1 MAVGDVSRHLDVG
14 DDRGGDVVFDFFAAF
29 AIVLLAACVAYVFY
43 MAGEEVEH
51 HE

>member
-1 MAVGDVSRHLDVG
+1 MGDAC
-14 DDRGGDVVFDFFAAF
+14 GGDVVFDFLAAV
-29 AIVLLAACVAYVFY
+29 AVVLFAACVAYVFY

>member
-1 MAVGDVSRHLDVG
+1 MGDN
-14 DDRGGDVVFDFFAAF
+14 RGGDVVFDFLAAV
-29 AIVLLAACVAYVFY
+29 AVVLFAACVAYVFY

>member
-1 MAVGDVSRHLDVG
+1 MG
-14 DDRGGDVVFDFFAAF
+14 DDCGGDVVFDFLAAF
-29 AIVLLAACVAYVFY
+29 SLVLLAVCVAYVFY